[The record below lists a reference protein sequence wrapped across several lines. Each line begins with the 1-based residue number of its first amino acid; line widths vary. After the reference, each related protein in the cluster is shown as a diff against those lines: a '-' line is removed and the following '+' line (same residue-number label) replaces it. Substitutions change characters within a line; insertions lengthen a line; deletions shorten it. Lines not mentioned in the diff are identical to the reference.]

1 MTGRLFGVIAI
12 ALVGCGGAPTLAVR
26 ATDPAVPKAAPGAVR
41 ADETLPG
48 KGGVQ
53 LYARSYRP
61 EQGEPK
67 AVVVIHHGLKDH
79 GDRYATFSQGLV
91 ARGYATYAMDMRGH
105 GRSAGERAAIEH
117 FDDYVDDLA
126 MYVEHVRAK
135 EPGKPI
141 FVFGHSAG
149 GAIVTLWAIERSPDV
164 AGIMLSAAA
173 LENDAASMQIAAVGV
188 TDSLNPHAPVFD
200 LPNKQFSR
208 DPAVVE
214 DMTKDPLIHQPA
226 ASAHL
231 AYEVIDALRRI
242 WEHPEALKL
251 PLLAMHGSEDTV
263 TAPSGSRDLVQL
275 AGSKDKTLRLYEG
288 YAHVLLAEPGHER
301 VESDIV
307 GWLEAHAAA
316 DPSAARPPASDVD
329 APIARELRGD
339 RAGHSASLEIDL
351 RGERASLPGGGTFG
365 GDGGIRFRDG
375 FGRIGYLV
383 GIDLRIGGLS
393 GFRWLADLHAA
404 GFTLRTGTF
413 QLGLSGGIGGRG
425 FGGTSL
431 LRTPVELSLESG
443 VGPVRLL
450 GRFGLAWKLNEGGP
464 GASALS
470 IADEATAL
478 AGVRVGR
485 DRRYW
490 RDVRAGGG
498 PFLGLTYSRF
508 GATDVF
514 GVALGI
520 DLWGAN

>member
-1 MTGRLFGVIAI
+1 MMSRLLGVIAL
-12 ALVGCGGAPTLAVR
+12 ALVGCGGAPVLGVR
-26 ATDPAVPKAAPGAVR
+26 ANDPPAPKAAAGATR
-41 ADETLPG
+41 ADETLQG

-67 AVVVIHHGLKDH
+67 AIVVIHHGLKDH
-79 GDRYATFSQGLV
+79 GDRYAAFSQGLV

-105 GRSAGERAAIEH
+105 GRSAGERAAVEH

-149 GAIVTLWAIERSPDV
+149 GAIVTLWAIERSPNV

-173 LENDAASMQIAAVGV
+173 LENDAASMQIAAVNV
-188 TDSLNPHAPVFD
+188 TDSLNAKATVFD

-208 DPAVVE
+208 DPAVVA
-214 DMTKDPLIHQPA
+214 DMTKDPLIYQEA

-231 AYEVIDALRRI
+231 AAEVIDALRRI
-242 WEHPEALKL
+242 WEHPDALKL
-251 PLLAMHGSEDTV
+251 PLLAMHGTEDTV
-263 TAPSGSRDLVQL
+263 TAPSGSRDLVRL

-288 YAHVLLAEPGHER
+288 YAHVLLAEPGHDR

-307 GWLEAHAAA
+307 GWLEAHTAA

-329 APIARELRGD
+329 APIARELHGD
-339 RAGHSASLEIDL
+339 RAGHSTSLEIDL
-351 RGERASLPGGGTFG
+351 RGERASLPGAGVFG
-365 GDGGIRFRDG
+365 ADGGIRFRDG
-375 FGRIGYLV
+375 FGRIGYLA
-383 GIDLRIGGLS
+383 GIDLRIGGLA
-393 GFRWLADLHAA
+393 GFRWLADAHVA
-404 GFTLRTGTF
+404 GFTFRSGTF

-425 FGGTSL
+425 FDGTNL
-431 LRTPVELSLESG
+431 VRIPAELSLEG
-443 VGPVRLL
+443 GAGPVRLL
-450 GRFGLAWKLNEGGP
+450 GRFGAAWKLNAGGP
-464 GASALS
+464 STTALS

-478 AGVRVGR
+478 AGVRLGR

-490 RDVRAGGG
+490 QDAHAGGG
-498 PFLGLTYSRF
+498 PFLGFTYSRF
-508 GATDVF
+508 AATDVF
-514 GVALGI
+514 GVALGLE
-520 DLWGAN
+520 LWGAN